1 MGYKV
6 IVKFKDLKDRNR
18 IYEVGDKFPATE
30 RTVSEKRLEEL
41 LGDSNKIGEPL
52 IKKEENEDSS
62 DKPLSQLTKDEIKV
76 KLDEHGVAYSNENKD
91 ELYELLKKAVEE
103 KGEGGEE

>member
-18 IYEVGDKFPATE
+18 IYEVGDEFPATE

-41 LGDSNKIGEPL
+41 LGDSNKIGEQL
-52 IKKEENEDSS
+52 IRKEENEDS
-62 DKPLSQLTKDEIKV
+62 DKPLGQLTKDEIKA
-76 KLDEHGVAYSNENKD
+76 KLDEHGITYSNENKD
-91 ELYELLKKAVEE
+91 DLYELLKKAIEE
-103 KGEGGEE
+103 RGEGGEE